1 MGKPIIYP
9 SSMGF
14 EFRNAP
20 MDSGFRL
27 IRSVEKSFNETW
39 ELPWGEQRNVLNRY
53 NELIVELEEREPP
66 SRKLNLLF
74 RAYDDGIAFRYE
86 FPEQVNTDEVII
98 TDEKTQF
105 RLTGDHTCW
114 WIPGDWDSYEH
125 LYSTTSFSEIDATAK
140 RNHPSLTRSFIPENA
155 VNTPITM
162 KTADAPISC
171 RSRFTFVMMWGWTW
185 VSYS

>member
-1 MGKPIIYP
+1 MFKYNVLLLAALVMISLMTCISPKLTRNPIVSSPSGTLEVTFQLEGKGTPEYTVRYMGKPIIYP

-114 WIPGDWDSYEH
+114 WIPG
-125 LYSTTSFSEIDATAK
+125 
-140 RNHPSLTRSFIPENA
+140 
-155 VNTPITM
+155 
-162 KTADAPISC
+162 
-171 RSRFTFVMMWGWTW
+171 VMGR
-185 VSYS
+185 